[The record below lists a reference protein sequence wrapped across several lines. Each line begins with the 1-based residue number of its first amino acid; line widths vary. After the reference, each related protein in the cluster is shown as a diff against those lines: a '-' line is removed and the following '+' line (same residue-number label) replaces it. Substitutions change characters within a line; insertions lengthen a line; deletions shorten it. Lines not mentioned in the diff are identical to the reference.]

1 MWVPHL
7 YQAQARQAH
16 GRRGPIHHQHQPR
29 RDLTTSPTSPYIYPL
44 AMAASSSP
52 PSPTTN
58 YSKLELTGGN
68 GDQEGR
74 RGGAEAD
81 TEAVLEPGAAAAGA
95 EAGQRV
101 GGGGGVRLAVRR
113 AEGPLRGVRR
123 RAAAAVRGAPR
134 ASRPAGVPLPAPPR
148 RGGVRLRRRRRRRP
162 PRPPLRGGR
171 LPLPHLLPPL
181 LLHPLNPPPPHLYT
195 SYINSFFH
203 CSGKIS

>member
-1 MWVPHL
+1 
-7 YQAQARQAH
+7 
-16 GRRGPIHHQHQPR
+16 
-29 RDLTTSPTSPYIYPL
+29 
-44 AMAASSSP
+44 MAASSSP

-101 GGGGGVRLAVRR
+101 GGGGGGVRLAVRR